1 MKGADMRMKYRSGL
15 RHILYELRGGFLLL
29 PAAIMLAMAA
39 VGLGVVWSEEHLPI
53 VGGLAD
59 RWWWT
64 VSREPTIAQLVLSAI
79 AGSVMTVLSVVYSVL
94 LLVLTFASIQFSPRI
109 IVAFMK
115 DRVNQL
121 TLGSFLGTAT
131 FCLVTLPF
139 VHTAPSPFVPRIAV
153 SLAMLLAM
161 ASLVV
166 LVYFIHNMAL
176 SIQPN
181 SIVQRI
187 ALETEDVIERLS
199 ERSTAEQSLSTRA
212 SLPEAESTALTCPT
226 SGYIQFIDR
235 DALRWT
241 AKKHRICVHVSRGI
255 GQFIPK
261 GSVLATVTPA
271 DHASPECLRA
281 VLQTFHLGAVRT
293 MEDDVEFGVLQIV
306 DIALKAISP
315 AVNDPSTAI
324 ICVDYLSHIL
334 MCAATRKPP
343 DEQIFDDDG
352 VLRLFLKPASF
363 ERLLSVA
370 FDQIAQYARSDM
382 AVSLRLLRALGDVA
396 EVTRD
401 HSNLLAIASTA
412 QGICDR
418 CAPQF
423 SEAARAEFVRRMER
437 VARITS
443 VPLDVRLET
452 QNGSTPL
459 TQAAAGREYLP

>member
-1 MKGADMRMKYRSGL
+1 MRMKYRSGL

-53 VGGLAD
+53 VGALAD

-121 TLGSFLGTAT
+121 TLGSFLGTAA
-131 FCLVTLPF
+131 FSLVTLPF
-139 VHTAPSPFVPRIAV
+139 IHTAPSPFVPRIAV

-161 ASLVV
+161 ASLVL

-199 ERSTAEQSLSTRA
+199 ERSTAEQHPRHA
-212 SLPEAESTALTCPT
+212 SVVAGTEGKALKCPA
-226 SGYIQFIDR
+226 SGYIQFVDR
-235 DALRWT
+235 DTLRWT
-241 AKKHRICVHVSRGI
+241 AKKHGVCVHVSRGI

-261 GSVLATVTPA
+261 GSVLATVTPG
-271 DHASPECLRA
+271 DHASQACLRA
-281 VLQTFHLGAVRT
+281 ALRAFHLGAVRT

-324 ICVDYLSHIL
+324 MCVDYLSHIL
-334 MCAATRKPP
+334 TCAATRKPP
-343 DEQIFDDDG
+343 DEQIFDDAG
-352 VLRLFLKPASF
+352 VLRLILKQTSF
-363 ERLLSVA
+363 ARLLNIA
-370 FDQIAQYARSDM
+370 FDQIAQYGRSDL
-382 AVSLRLLRALGDVA
+382 AVSLRLLRALNDVA

-412 QGICDR
+412 QGICDL
-418 CAPQF
+418 CAPHF
-423 SEAARAEFVRRMER
+423 SEAARAELVRRR
-437 VARITS
+437 DHVARITR
-443 VPLDVRLET
+443 VPFEVRCET
-452 QNGSTPL
+452 RNGSRAQ
-459 TQAAAGREYLP
+459 TQATPSRE